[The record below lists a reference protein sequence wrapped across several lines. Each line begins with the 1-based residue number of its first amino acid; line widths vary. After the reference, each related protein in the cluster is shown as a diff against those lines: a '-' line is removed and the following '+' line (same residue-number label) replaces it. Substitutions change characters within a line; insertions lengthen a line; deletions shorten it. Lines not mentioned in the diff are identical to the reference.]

1 MRLQPIAAHAALG
14 NQRYA
19 QMDDILHL
27 FHHHLFRPI
36 GFLQRDIETEF
47 VMNLHNHRGP
57 VVFESSCDS
66 DHRHLDDIRRRS
78 LYGCIDGIAFGKL
91 SDDRVMRQYI
101 RQIAPASE
109 HSDGKAVI
117 PRELLLA
124 FDIIDDL
131 RESLEIAVNKR
142 FCLRAAAIQLHR

>member
-47 VMNLHNHRGP
+47 VMNLRGFRFFLP
-57 VVFESSCDS
+57 ALAALFAFASSAA
-66 DHRHLDDIRRRS
+66 RS
-78 LYGCIDGIAFGKL
+78 CRK
-91 SDDRVMRQYI
+91 
-101 RQIAPASE
+101 PA
-109 HSDGKAVI
+109 
-117 PRELLLA
+117 
-124 FDIIDDL
+124 
-131 RESLEIAVNKR
+131 
-142 FCLRAAAIQLHR
+142 